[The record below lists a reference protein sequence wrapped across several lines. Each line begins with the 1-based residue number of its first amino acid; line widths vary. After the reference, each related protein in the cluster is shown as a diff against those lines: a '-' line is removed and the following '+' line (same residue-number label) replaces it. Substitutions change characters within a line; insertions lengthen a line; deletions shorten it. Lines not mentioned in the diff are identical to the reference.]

1 MRLAQYLPPSLANI
15 RSSAPHIDY
24 FLQVN
29 LDRSRFHRNI
39 RSQLGI
45 MITPRVP
52 RPRNVWSVE
61 REEANFGDLYIY
73 GKLLRD
79 YLLIGEPYIT
89 LELDIQ
95 NPSQTTIKEIMVK
108 LVQGRRLATEYGRAL
123 IFKQS
128 LPDII
133 DFQNNH
139 LHRTFQ
145 VPVLP
150 SHLLFAPTTYYRD
163 PGKFNQTWVIEYTFE
178 VEIKTKL
185 FSTNVILKFPLLVA
199 NSTNKS

>member
-1 MRLAQYLPPSLANI
+1 MRLGQYLPPSLANI
-15 RSSAPHIDY
+15 SSSAPHIDY

-52 RPRNVWSVE
+52 RPQNVRSVE
-61 REEANFGDLYIY
+61 RKEANFRDLYIY
-73 GKLLRD
+73 GKLLRN

-108 LVQGRRLATEYGRAL
+108 LVQRRRLAKKYGQAL

-128 LPDII
+128 LPDTI

-145 VPVLP
+145 VPVLQ
-150 SHLLFAPTTYYRD
+150 SHLLFAPTTYYKD
-163 PGKFNQTWVIEYTFE
+163 PDKPNQTWVIDYMFE

-185 FSTNVILKFPLLVA
+185 FFTNVILEFPLLVA

>member
-1 MRLAQYLPPSLANI
+1 VRLAQYLPPTLAYI
-15 RSSAPHIDY
+15 KQDIPHIDY
-24 FLQVN
+24 FVQVN
-29 LDRSRFHRNI
+29 LNRSWFHRNI
-39 RSQLGI
+39 RSQRHI

-61 REEANFGDLYIY
+61 REEANFRDLIIY
-73 GKLLRD
+73 GKLLRN

-95 NPSQTTIKEIMVK
+95 NPSQTTIKEIIVK
-108 LVQGRRLATEYGRAL
+108 LVQRRRLAKKYGQVV
-123 IFKQS
+123 IFEQS

-133 DFQNNH
+133 DFENNH

-150 SHLLFAPTTYYRD
+150 ARLLFAPTTYYTD
-163 PGKFNQTWVIEYTFE
+163 PDKPKQTWVIDYVFE

-185 FSTNVILKFPLLVA
+185 FFTNVTLKFPLLVA
-199 NSTNKS
+199 NTTNKS